1 MGYKMAL
8 HLAISEGYVHTCRI
22 SKTQQFYISTVH
34 TTHVCTYIHT
44 YTELS
49 THQSCWQHERKGPS
63 RTIHTC
69 TYVRTYV
76 PSSISPSVGWMIPCL
91 MSSSLSRLRDN
102 LRSRSTVEGTRA
114 RVTCS
119 GQLCTYIYIY
129 VRTYTHTHFIAT
141 TIKKCYYSI

>member
-1 MGYKMAL
+1 MGYKIAL

-34 TTHVCTYIHT
+34 TTHVRTYVHT

-76 PSSISPSVGWMIPCL
+76 CTLQHLTFCRLDDSLLDEFVPVSSERQLAVKVYSG
-91 MSSSLSRLRDN
+91 RH
-102 LRSRSTVEGTRA
+102 EGTCNMRWTIMYVHLHL
-114 RVTCS
+114 RM
-119 GQLCTYIYIY
+119 YIYS
-129 VRTYTHTHFIAT
+129 HTFH
-141 TIKKCYYSI
+141 CNHN